1 VLEYSHS
8 GDRAGGGVTLKW
20 EAPAQAQIDEAVAQA
35 KQADVVVAFVGLS
48 PHLEGEEMRVKL
60 DGFSGG
66 DRTSIDLP
74 AAQQKLL
81 EAVAS
86 TGKPVVVVL
95 QSGSAVALNWAKDHA
110 NALLAAWYPGV
121 EGGTAIR
128 RTLDGTNN
136 PAGRLPL
143 TFYAGVDDLP
153 AFTDYSMKNRT
164 YRYYTGK
171 PLWGFGYGLSY
182 TKFAYG
188 PVKLSAES
196 LKAGDPITA
205 TVTVTN
211 AGTVAGDEV
220 VEAYVK
226 TPQTD
231 GPRHSLVAFE
241 RVKMTPGA
249 SKQVTLKIDP
259 RSLSSVDEQGNR
271 SILEGEY
278 SLAVGGAQPEE
289 TNAKSE
295 AVFTVNGT
303 AALPK

>member
-1 VLEYSHS
+1 
-8 GDRAGGGVTLKW
+8 
-20 EAPAQAQIDEAVAQA
+20 
-35 KQADVVVAFVGLS
+35 
-48 PHLEGEEMRVKL
+48 M
-60 DGFSGG
+60 
-66 DRTSIDLP
+66 
-74 AAQQKLL
+74 
-81 EAVAS
+81 
-86 TGKPVVVVL
+86 
-95 QSGSAVALNWAKDHA
+95 
-110 NALLAAWYPGV
+110 
-121 EGGTAIR
+121 
-128 RTLDGTNN
+128 NN

-143 TFYAGVDDLP
+143 TFYAGIDDLP

-182 TKFAYG
+182 TKFTYG

-220 VEAYVK
+220 VEAYVE
-226 TPQTD
+226 TPQAD

-241 RVKMTPGA
+241 RVKLTPGA

-259 RSLSSVDEQGNR
+259 RSLSSVDGQGNR
-271 SILEGEY
+271 SILEGKY

-289 TNAKSE
+289 TQAKSE
-295 AVFTVNGT
+295 AVFTVNGS